1 VKDTT
6 DMAHGFP
13 AHSWSPSELKHQIEA
28 ERRGEPFLIYRDG
41 DGSQRVIGLG
51 QGSSRI
57 TVGRTSANDVQ
68 LGFDTEVSRLHAELE
83 RIGDAWT
90 LSDDGLSRNGSFV
103 NGERVVGRRRLED
116 GDALRFGGTL
126 VVYRAPADAGIAE
139 TDVAADVSAQASL
152 SETQRRILI
161 ALCRPFKDGAGYA
174 TPATNRQ
181 IAAEVFLS
189 VDAVKAQLR
198 SLFEKFD
205 VGALPQNQKRVR
217 LAERAF
223 QSGAVAPRDL

>member
-1 VKDTT
+1 
-6 DMAHGFP
+6 MAHGFP

-41 DGSQRVIGLG
+41 GGSQRVIELG

-189 VDAVKAQLR
+189 VDAVKAQLH
-198 SLFEKFD
+198 SLFEKFG
-205 VGALPQNQKRVR
+205 VSALPQGQKRVR